1 MKNKRLATEKMEDML
16 KDMGRDGNINYDDV
30 VETIK
35 NMKILEQHK
44 YKIWQTKGGKWK
56 TYIPDNTRAKN
67 RRLIERNNR
76 SSLEQELIDYYKANS
91 SSMTNITFE
100 GLYPEWMEYRKLLV
114 KNRTRNRNQDD
125 YNKFYLGSEIIKKR
139 VADINVLDV
148 EVFLC
153 GAIKKHNL
161 SQKQYANMAIILRQV
176 LNYAI
181 KKEII
186 AWSPMT
192 GFKPPRN
199 IFRKQRKAKSDDE
212 VFTPEEQKNILL
224 AIENRMNEW
233 NLAYLAIALNFQLGL
248 RVGELVSLKWS
259 DIENGY
265 ITIQRQETRDY
276 EMDYYGTKKKLCVK
290 VDESPKTDAGFRVL
304 SLTNEA
310 IKVLTEIKKVS
321 FKYSLYDKDG
331 YIFVN
336 AKGRLQ
342 FENIKNAMET
352 ICKKLKIKMRFNHKI
367 RKTVLSALIDQGINL
382 EEIRRVSG
390 HEDIETLLESYCFN
404 RLPKKDVEN
413 MIEVALQVR

>member
-1 MKNKRLATEKMEDML
+1 MTDGKMMELL
-16 KDMGRDGNINYDDV
+16 KSASDNGNINYDDV
-30 VETIK
+30 VEQIK
-35 NMKILEQHK
+35 NMKILEQHE
-44 YKIWQTKGGKWK
+44 YKIWQAKGGKWK

-76 SSLEQELIDYYKANS
+76 SSLEQELIDYYKTNS

-276 EMDYYGTKKKLCVK
+276 EMDYYGAKKKLCVK

-342 FENIKNAMET
+342 FENIKNAMEA